1 MDPRILNMI
10 KKYGKK
16 YDNAVE
22 RYCDDNSGDV
32 KCDVCGRAPL
42 IECYGWDEY
51 DVCTQ
56 CYEKAFPDPTKPT
69 APVKPVEC
77 RTQMRDVQFTTNM
90 EDTQFTTNM
99 EDTQFT
105 TDMEDSRYY
114 EERQQRRKEKKAK
127 EQKRLADYNDPSV
140 ANIVNSEEPAATYMV
155 DSQFSPNVDS
165 QFSPN
170 VDSQF
175 SPNVD
180 SQFSPNVDSQFAS
193 DDVDPWYRPNN
204 VRINDGSSL
213 HIEEN
218 TRVGAT
224 HDNDVEDS
232 DRDMDGYNNHA
243 NNRRGKFV
251 ADDSYAN

>member
-90 EDTQFTTNM
+90 EDTQFTT
-99 EDTQFT
+99 
-105 TDMEDSRYY
+105 DMEDSRYY

-140 ANIVNSEEPAATYMV
+140 ANIVNSEEPAATYM
-155 DSQFSPNVDS
+155 
-165 QFSPN
+165 
-170 VDSQF
+170 
-175 SPNVD
+175 VD